1 MTKLIKFLKPFSLAI
16 LVAIG
21 LLYVQAMTDL
31 ALPDY
36 MSNIVN
42 NGIQNNGIDR
52 AVPEVMVVS
61 DLEGIKQIMTDSDK
75 QFVNESYRI
84 VTQSSDIK
92 LHESLSKKYSEINS
106 QDIYYLEKLSDED
119 LTRLELVVS
128 KAMLTAGAMM
138 QGTPIDLTTVDD
150 LLIVQMG
157 NKAVS
162 AYVKQIGGDLESI
175 QRTYI
180 LKTGG
185 IMLVISLIGAIASIM
200 VGFIA
205 AKVASGLGRNLRG
218 AIFKKVEGFSNAE
231 FDQFS
236 TASLITRSTNDVTQ
250 IQTLTVMMI
259 RMLFY
264 APIMGF
270 GGIMKALEKSNSM
283 SWIIAVAVIIL
294 MGIIMVV
301 FAIALPKFKA
311 VQKMIDR
318 LNLVVRENLTG
329 MMVIRAFNTQ
339 KFEEKRFDAAN
350 EDLTKTNL
358 FVNRVMIFLF
368 PIMML
373 IMNGVTLLI
382 VWVGAHQIAESSMQ
396 VGDMMAFMQYA
407 IQIIMS
413 FLMLSMMFIMVPR
426 ASVSAGRI
434 AEVLNV
440 KETILDPIKPESI
453 NPDGKGIVEYKNVSF
468 KYSEAEENML
478 KNISFKAEAGKVT
491 AIIGSTGSGK
501 TTLVNLLPRF
511 YDLTEGEISIDG
523 VAIQKMRQ
531 KELRSII
538 GYVPQRASL
547 FSGTIESNL
556 LFGDAEAGRD
566 QMDEA
571 IEIAQ
576 AAEIVN
582 EKPEGLLAPISQSG
596 SNVSGGQ
603 KQRLSI
609 ARALIK
615 KPKIY
620 IFDDSFSA
628 LDYKTDAALRNALKT
643 KTNNATVIL
652 VAQRIST
659 IKNADQ
665 ILVLDE
671 GKLVGQGTHQ
681 ELMSSCE
688 TYQEIAYSQL
698 SKEELS

>member
-1 MTKLIKFLKPFSLAI
+1 MTKLIRFLKPFTLAI

-21 LLYVQAMTDL
+21 LLYVQAMSDL
-31 ALPDY
+31 ALPDF

-52 AVPEVMVVS
+52 AVPEVMIGS
-61 DLEGIKQIMTDSDK
+61 DLDGIKQLMSEPDV
-75 QFVNESYRI
+75 QFVEEQYRLI
-84 VTQSSDIK
+84 TKDDDEDLYKK
-92 LHESLSKKYSEINS
+92 LSETYSKLND
-106 QDIYYLEKLSDED
+106 QDVYYLDEILEDD
-119 LTRLELVVS
+119 LTRLELIVS
-128 KAMLTAGAMM
+128 KAMITAVSLKEGK
-138 QGTPIDLTTVDD
+138 PIDLSSTDD
-150 LLIVQMG
+150 LLILQMG

-162 AYVKQIGGDLESI
+162 GYVKQIGGDLERI
-175 QRTYI
+175 QRAYI

-185 IMLVISLIGAIASIM
+185 LMLVISLIGAIASIL

-205 AKVASGLGRNLRG
+205 AKVASGLGRNLRS

-250 IQTLTVMMI
+250 IQTLMVMLI

-270 GGIMKALEKSNSM
+270 GGIMKALEKSTSM

-301 FAIALPKFKA
+301 FSIALPKFKA
-311 VQKMIDR
+311 IQKMIDR

-339 KFEEKRFDAAN
+339 KFEEKRFDEAN

-358 FVNRVMIFLF
+358 YVNRVMIFLF
-368 PIMML
+368 PVMML
-373 IMNGVTLLI
+373 IMNGVTLVI
-382 VWVGAHQIAESSMQ
+382 VWVGAHQIAESTMQ

-413 FLMLSMMFIMVPR
+413 FLFLSMMFIMVPR

-440 KETILDPIKPESI
+440 KETILDPVNPISI
-453 NPDGKGIVEYKNVSF
+453 DPNGKGIVEFKNVSF
-468 KYSEAEENML
+468 KYSEAEENMI

-511 YDLTEGEISIDG
+511 YDVSEGEISIDG
-523 VAIQKMRQ
+523 VAIHTMKQ

-538 GYVPQRASL
+538 GYVPQKASL

-571 IEIAQ
+571 IDIAQ
-576 AAEIVN
+576 ATEIVG
-582 EKPEGLLAPISQSG
+582 EKPEGILAPISQSG

-671 GKLVGQGTHQ
+671 GRLVGQGTHQ
-681 ELMSSCE
+681 ELMASCD